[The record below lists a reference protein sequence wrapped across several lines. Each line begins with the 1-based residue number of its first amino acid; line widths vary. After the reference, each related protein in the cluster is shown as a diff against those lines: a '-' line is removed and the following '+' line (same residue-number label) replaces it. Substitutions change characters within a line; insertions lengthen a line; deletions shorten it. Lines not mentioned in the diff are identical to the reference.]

1 MARVPIVLDFT
12 VHQGSFTL
20 EVHQRFEAQAVALF
34 GPSGAGKTTVL
45 DSIAGLRRP
54 TAGVIEVG
62 GHALFHSER
71 HLDLRPHA
79 RHVGYVPQ
87 DVALF
92 PHMSVRKNIFYGVGR
107 GVSTSI
113 DTVLRLLEISPL
125 LDRTIAGLSGGE
137 CQRVA
142 IARALVSGPNLL
154 LLDEPLAAV
163 DQSLRERILPYI
175 ERVCDELKIPL
186 IYVSHSLDE
195 VRRVA
200 DRLLTIEGGRV
211 VESTTNHP
219 RSTGGR
225 VLRQADAEHR
235 EEQEA
240 DKRSYDRH

>member
-12 VHQGSFTL
+12 VHQGPFTL

-54 TAGVIEVG
+54 SVGVIEVG
-62 GHALFHSER
+62 GHVLFDSER

-92 PHMSVRKNIFYGVGR
+92 PHMSVRKNIFYGIGR
-107 GVSTSI
+107 GVSPSL

-125 LDRTIAGLSGGE
+125 LDRRITGLSGGE
-137 CQRVA
+137 RQRVA
-142 IARALVSGPNLL
+142 IARALMSGPNLL

-163 DQSLRERILPYI
+163 EQSLRERILPYI
-175 ERVCDELKIPL
+175 ECVRDELKIPL

-195 VRRVA
+195 VRRIA
-200 DRLLTIEGGRV
+200 DRLLTIEEGWV
-211 VESTTNHP
+211 VESTTGHP
-219 RSTGGR
+219 RLAEGR
-225 VLRQADAEHR
+225 VLR
-235 EEQEA
+235 
-240 DKRSYDRH
+240 